1 MGNIPAILFIFIV
14 NVVFFIRLFLPTS
27 VFVTPDFGRSD
38 ALHSN
43 LPEKLILQKSLKS
56 LRVPLWENNIGQGYP
71 VFAQGIMGFFY
82 LPNLVIFGLLPFNF
96 AIPTMY
102 VFTFL
107 TSSFSMFYLIKKLR
121 FGNLAATISGIS
133 FALCASMIL
142 HVQHFN
148 FIQSASLL
156 PLLFLWLL
164 NFLEKK
170 NVTNAIICSL
180 ILSQI
185 ILAGFVQIF
194 TYTAVIFFLFAAFL
208 TYLQDK
214 QGFKK
219 VILSYICIVLF
230 SIMLSAIQILP
241 SYELTKSSTRNS
253 GVAGQNLLEAFPLF
267 PRNYL
272 TYLNPF
278 ILGKAQDG
286 SYNHTQWSKY
296 GIFWESTSYI
306 GLIPLIFYFVGLY
319 FLLLKRANYV
329 LLAVFTA
336 SIIAILLSLGKY
348 SPLHIVFAFPPL
360 NYFRVPARFILL
372 VQFLT
377 LIIAAYGIKSLQ
389 EKIPKIN
396 IPILQITLVIFT
408 AANLFFYWANYNPIG
423 ETKKWLTPP
432 ELANSI
438 DSSQKW
444 RIFSF
449 ASKQWNNVFTTK
461 GWQNQD
467 ENYYFFRN
475 SLDQNLNLLYGISQF
490 SHFETLPT
498 RRYDLQNLLL
508 RNSIT
513 QKGEKI
519 NITKRGQNILKQ
531 SNVRYLISPN
541 KIESEGLSQVKSVSK
556 DNFIFYL
563 YELENPNSR
572 TSLYYDYKSVK
583 TTGQYANLI
592 EEINPAQ
599 TVLLENIENLK
610 LENGKGS
617 ISTIKIEED
626 YQSYKIT
633 TDKQGIFVV
642 SNSPY
647 PGWEATID
655 NKKTTIHPANINSQ
669 AIIVPQGEHKVE
681 FEYKPKSFLAG
692 LIISCASYI
701 FALIWLVKERL
712 KFLNRFINTF
722 LLTHL

>member
-102 VFTFL
+102 VFAFL

-142 HVQHFN
+142 HVQHF
-148 FIQSASLL
+148 
-156 PLLFLWLL
+156 
-164 NFLEKK
+164 
-170 NVTNAIICSL
+170 
-180 ILSQI
+180 
-185 ILAGFVQIF
+185 
-194 TYTAVIFFLFAAFL
+194 
-208 TYLQDK
+208 
-214 QGFKK
+214 KK

-253 GVAGQNLLEAFPLF
+253 GIAGQNLLEAFPLF

-541 KIESEGLSQVKSVSK
+541 KIESQGLSQVKSVSK